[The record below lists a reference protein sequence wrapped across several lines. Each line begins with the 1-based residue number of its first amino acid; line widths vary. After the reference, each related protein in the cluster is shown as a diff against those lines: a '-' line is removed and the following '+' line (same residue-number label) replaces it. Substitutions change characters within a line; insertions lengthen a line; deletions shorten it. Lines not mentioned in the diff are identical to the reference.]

1 MHLSWNTGGYI
12 FSAMRCQ
19 VLKTVPK
26 CSSCRA
32 LQDDSFSILMLM
44 GFFWLTSS
52 CANCQT
58 PIIRIKCKN
67 LLQKNLNRQLYW
79 NPHWEKVRISF
90 QPYLFSHIVP
100 RAENSSKVFP
110 SSRSTRWQLWILMLM
125 DSFWLTSNLA
135 KKPEPSTLLKPPLRK
150 SQDIFSAISFQPC
163 SARCWKL
170 FQSVPLLELYEMT
183 VFNFDVVHGFFVLH
197 HNITE
202 GKLQKLQNS
211 C

>member
-26 CSSCRA
+26 CSSRRA

-58 PIIRIKCKN
+58 PMRRIKLKCKK

-90 QPYLFSHIVP
+90 QPYLFSHRVP

-135 KKPEPSTLLKPPLRK
+135 KKPEP
-150 SQDIFSAISFQPC
+150 
-163 SARCWKL
+163 
-170 FQSVPLLELYEMT
+170 
-183 VFNFDVVHGFFVLH
+183 
-197 HNITE
+197 
-202 GKLQKLQNS
+202 
-211 C
+211 

>member
-26 CSSCRA
+26 CSSRRA

-58 PIIRIKCKN
+58 PMIRIKCKN

-90 QPYLFSHIVP
+90 QPYLFSHI
-100 RAENSSKVFP
+100 
-110 SSRSTRWQLWILMLM
+110 
-125 DSFWLTSNLA
+125 
-135 KKPEPSTLLKPPLRK
+135 
-150 SQDIFSAISFQPC
+150 FSAISFQPYG
-163 SARCWKL
+163 ATCWKL
-170 FQSVPLLELYEMT
+170 FQSVPLYEVYEMT
-183 VFNFDVVHGFFVLH
+183 AFDFDVNGFSSFE
-197 HNITE
+197 I
-202 GKLQKLQNS
+202 LQNLLFRIS
-211 C
+211 VLPPVLSVKKCEFI